1 MSHHPAALMVLCAD
15 DPRLSLLPI
24 DTFLTQQSLP
34 VFGGVFPGLLY
45 QGVVRNRGVIIAGL
59 AQDVQ
64 VQLIRDLSKQTTPQF
79 TLDHDAQSSSAI
91 MVLVDG
97 LARNID
103 HYLQHLFNQVGNAKR
118 VVGGGAGSLSFMQKP
133 CLFCNEGISEDA
145 MLIITLSNNIE
156 LAIAHGW
163 EKLAGPYLANAVDD
177 NVVEQLNFQPALTL
191 YQEVVEQ
198 YSGMLFSQHEFF
210 DIAKT
215 YPFGIERLD
224 DEVLVRD
231 PITCQLTSMVCVGK
245 IPENTL
251 VYILKGN
258 ADSLISASIE
268 VIQTIKK
275 ELAKTHSIGDGFLF
289 DCISRQLFLQDR
301 FIEELNGISHIVDAE
316 NPIFGV
322 LVLGEIASG
331 KSGAINFHNKT
342 AVTVLSCEQMD
353 DKN

>member
-1 MSHHPAALMVLCAD
+1 
-15 DPRLSLLPI
+15 
-24 DTFLTQQSLP
+24 
-34 VFGGVFPGLLY
+34 
-45 QGVVRNRGVIIAGL
+45 
-59 AQDVQ
+59 
-64 VQLIRDLSKQTTPQF
+64 
-79 TLDHDAQSSSAI
+79 
-91 MVLVDG
+91 
-97 LARNID
+97 
-103 HYLQHLFNQVGNAKR
+103 
-118 VVGGGAGSLSFMQKP
+118 
-133 CLFCNEGISEDA
+133 
-145 MLIITLSNNIE
+145 
-156 LAIAHGW
+156 
-163 EKLAGPYLANAVDD
+163 
-177 NVVEQLNFQPALTL
+177 
-191 YQEVVEQ
+191 
-198 YSGMLFSQHEFF
+198 
-210 DIAKT
+210 
-215 YPFGIERLD
+215 
-224 DEVLVRD
+224 VLVRD